1 MRSQVALN
9 SLVDTPKKEH
19 QKHRLKR
26 PEGKREYET
35 IFTVCKVCYEQFF
48 EEYIYLFDTKGMYY
62 SLLGFDTTFY
72 LLMEIKE
79 DEWSLA
85 ISNVGHIPIN
95 RVIMVSGSI

>member
-19 QKHRLKR
+19 QKHRLKK
-26 PEGKREYET
+26 PEGKGEYET

-48 EEYIYLFDTKGMYY
+48 EEYIYLFDAKVRINPF
-62 SLLGFDTTFY
+62 GFDTTFY